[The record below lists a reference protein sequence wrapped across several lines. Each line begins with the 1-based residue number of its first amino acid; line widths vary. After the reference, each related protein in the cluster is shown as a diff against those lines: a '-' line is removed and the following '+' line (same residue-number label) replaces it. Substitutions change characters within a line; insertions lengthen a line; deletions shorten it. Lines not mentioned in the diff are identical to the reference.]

1 MWGEMKVDKMEKEW
15 SEKNGREKEK
25 KREEENE
32 EVRPSLLFKQKSTK
46 FIIII

>member
-1 MWGEMKVDKMEKEW
+1 MKVDKMEKEW

-32 EVRPSLLFKQKSTK
+32 EVRPSLLFKQIWVTK